1 MFSLT
6 MVIGDAQ
13 IERFTH
19 IGRSLFSSDNSLTL
33 ADKLK
38 ALMKPTQTLGL
49 IQWFHE
55 HKQLPRT
62 MGNSKMKTVGVIGL
76 GYVGLP
82 TAIGFHDAGFE
93 VWGVDVSQRTVDMVM
108 AGKNPT
114 GDPDVDDIVPA
125 PGTERWHIT
134 NSTAEAVPH
143 CDVVLVTVPTPITHD
158 LKPDL
163 SYVEAAGRAVFEAIP
178 KGSNTIVVLE
188 STVYPGVTAQTWMP
202 IVDELGLVTG
212 EDVEIAYCPERFNPG
227 DPAHGVRQVARVI
240 GCSNPEVGQALVSL
254 YSKLTSEDVRYVG
267 KLEVAEAAKVIEN
280 VQRDINIALVNELAR
295 IFPALDVDVE
305 DVLSAAATKWNFH
318 RYTPGVGVGGH
329 CIPVDPY
336 YMIQRAAD
344 VGVPAGLIT
353 AARAVNRS
361 MPNHVAQ
368 VLVNIL
374 WKAGLSAENTKVLL
388 LGWSYKAEVGDPR
401 ETPAEP
407 LAEAL
412 HEKGIGVGVYDP
424 HLEAEGMPDHVDWVG
439 TLDEAKGYDMA
450 VLVTAHKA
458 CVDLDW
464 RRLLSQMNTPL
475 LYDGR
480 RVLDLP
486 ELESMGW
493 GVHAVGR
500 PN

>member
-1 MFSLT
+1 MAWS
-6 MVIGDAQ
+6 
-13 IERFTH
+13 ERFT
-19 IGRSLFSSDNSLTL
+19 SLASSG
-33 ADKLK
+33 KL
-38 ALMKPTQTLGL
+38 
-49 IQWFHE
+49 
-55 HKQLPRT
+55 
-62 MGNSKMKTVGVIGL
+62 TVGIIGL

-82 TAIGFHDAGFE
+82 TAIGFHDAGFN
-93 VWGVDVSQRTVDMVM
+93 VWGVDVSQRTVDMVK

-134 NSTAEAVPH
+134 ASSAEAVPH
-143 CDVVLVTVPTPITHD
+143 CDAILVTVPTPITHD

-163 SYVEAAGRAVFEAIP
+163 SYVEVAGRAVFESIP

-202 IVDELGLVTG
+202 IIEELGLTIG
-212 EDVEIAYCPERFNPG
+212 EDLEIAYCPERFNPG
-227 DPAHGVRQVARVI
+227 DAAHGVRQVARVI
-240 GCSNPEVGQALVSL
+240 GCSNPEVGAALVSL
-254 YSKLTSEDVRYVG
+254 YQQLTSEDVRYVG

-295 IFPALDVDVE
+295 IFPAMDVDVE

-361 MPNHVAQ
+361 MPSHVAG
-368 VLVNIL
+368 VLTDIM
-374 WKAGLSAENTKVLL
+374 WSAKVPAAEAKVLL

-407 LAEAL
+407 LAETLIA
-412 HEKGIGVGVYDP
+412 KGITVGAWDP
-424 HLEAEGMPDHVDWVG
+424 HLEAAMFPEGV
-439 TLDEAKGYDMA
+439 EAVSDLSTASGYDMV

-458 CVDLDW
+458 CLDLDW
-464 RRLLSQMNTPL
+464 QALLSNMRTPL

-480 RVLDLP
+480 RVLDLDT
-486 ELESMGW
+486 LKQIGW
-493 GVHAVGR
+493 QCYAVGK
-500 PN
+500 PLSE

>member
-1 MFSLT
+1 MGGVANFQHR
-6 MVIGDAQ
+6 A
-13 IERFTH
+13 
-19 IGRSLFSSDNSLTL
+19 DNGEL
-33 ADKLK
+33 
-38 ALMKPTQTLGL
+38 
-49 IQWFHE
+49 
-55 HKQLPRT
+55 
-62 MGNSKMKTVGVIGL
+62 TVGIIGL

-82 TAIGFHDAGFE
+82 TAIGFHDAGFN
-93 VWGVDVSQRTVDMVM
+93 VWGVDVSQRTVDMVLK
-108 AGKNPT
+108 GENPT

-125 PGTERWHIT
+125 PGTERWNIT
-134 NSTAEAVPH
+134 TSTAEAVPH

-163 SYVEAAGRAVFEAIP
+163 SYVAGAGRDVFEAIP

-202 IVDELGLVTG
+202 IIEELGLEIG
-212 EDVEIAYCPERFNPG
+212 KDLEIAYCPERFNPG

-240 GCSNPEVGQALVSL
+240 GCSNPDVGAALVAL

-361 MPNHVAQ
+361 MPSHVAG
-368 VLVNIL
+368 VLSDLMWN
-374 WKAGLSAENTKVLL
+374 AGVAAKDAKVLL

-407 LAEAL
+407 LAETLMA
-412 HEKGIGVGVYDP
+412 KGITVGAWDP
-424 HLEAEGMPDHVDWVG
+424 HLGDGSYPEGVEVISNIADAHG
-439 TLDEAKGYDMA
+439 FDMA

-458 CVDLDW
+458 CLSLDW
-464 RRLLSQMNTPL
+464 AQLAQQMRTPL
-475 LYDGR
+475 VYDGR
-480 RVLDLP
+480 RVLNLD
-486 ELESMGW
+486 ELNNSGW
-493 GVHAVGR
+493 KAYAVGR
-500 PN
+500 PV

>member
-1 MFSLT
+1 MARAA
-6 MVIGDAQ
+6 D
-13 IERFTH
+13 
-19 IGRSLFSSDNSLTL
+19 L
-33 ADKLK
+33 AN
-38 ALMKPTQTLGL
+38 
-49 IQWFHE
+49 
-55 HKQLPRT
+55 RT
-62 MGNSKMKTVGVIGL
+62 ATGNLTVGIIGL

-82 TAIGFHDAGFE
+82 TAIGFHDAGFN
-93 VWGVDVSQRTVDMVM
+93 VWGVDVSQRTVDMVR
-108 AGKNPT
+108 AGENPT
-114 GDPDVDDIVPA
+114 GDPDVDDIIPA
-125 PGTERWHIT
+125 PGTERWNIT
-134 NSTAEAVPH
+134 TSTAEAVPH

-163 SYVEAAGRAVFEAIP
+163 SYVAAAGRAVFEAIP

-188 STVYPGVTAQTWMP
+188 STVYPGVTAQTWLP
-202 IVDELGLVTG
+202 IVEELGLVIG
-212 EDVEIAYCPERFNPG
+212 DDVEIAYCPERFNPG
-227 DPAHGVRQVARVI
+227 DSAHGVRQVARVI
-240 GCSNPEVGQALVSL
+240 GCSNPDVGEALVAL
-254 YSKLTSEDVRYVG
+254 YQKLTSEDVRYVG

-361 MPNHVAQ
+361 MPSHVAG
-368 VLVNIL
+368 VLTDVM
-374 WKAGLSAENTKVLL
+374 WSAKVPADAAKVLL

-407 LAEAL
+407 LAETLMA
-412 HEKGIGVGVYDP
+412 KGITVGAWDP
-424 HLEAEGMPDHVDWVG
+424 HLESSMFPEGVIAETDVSEVN
-439 TLDEAKGYDMA
+439 GYDMV

-458 CVDLDW
+458 CLDLDW
-464 RRLLSQMNTPL
+464 NALLSNMRTPL

-480 RVLDLP
+480 RVLDLDD
-486 ELESMGW
+486 LKSMGW
-493 GVHAVGR
+493 QCYAVGK
-500 PN
+500 PLGE

>member
-1 MFSLT
+1 MSMPTKLET
-6 MVIGDAQ
+6 IG
-13 IERFTH
+13 I
-19 IGRSLFSSDNSLTL
+19 
-33 ADKLK
+33 
-38 ALMKPTQTLGL
+38 
-49 IQWFHE
+49 
-55 HKQLPRT
+55 
-62 MGNSKMKTVGVIGL
+62 IGL

-82 TAIGFHDAGFE
+82 TAIGFHEAGFT
-93 VWGVDVSQRTVDMVM
+93 VWGVDVSTRTVDMILN
-108 AGKNPT
+108 GENPT

-125 PGTERWHIT
+125 PGTERWYIT
-134 NSTAEAVPH
+134 RSAAEAVPH

-163 SYVEAAGRAVFEAIP
+163 SYVAGAGRDVFQAI
-178 KGSNTIVVLE
+178 KQGSNTIVVLE
-188 STVYPGVTAQTWMP
+188 STVYPGVTAQTWLP
-202 IVDELGLVTG
+202 IIEELGLVIG
-212 EDVEIAYCPERFNPG
+212 EDLEIAYCPERFNPG
-227 DPAHGVRQVARVI
+227 DSAHGVRQVARVI
-240 GCSNPEVGQALVSL
+240 GCSNPQVGEALVSL
-254 YSKLTSEDVRYVG
+254 YSKLTTEDVRYVG

-361 MPNHVAQ
+361 MPSHVAG
-368 VLVNIL
+368 VLSDLMWN
-374 WKAGLSAENTKVLL
+374 AGVPAGEAKVLL

-407 LAEAL
+407 LSETL
-412 HEKGIGVGVYDP
+412 MSKGIKVGAWDP
-424 HLEAEGMPDHVDWVG
+424 HINASEFPKHVDVVKEIN
-439 TLDEAKGYDMA
+439 DAQGYDIA

-458 CVDLDW
+458 CVNLDW
-464 RRLLSQMNTPL
+464 QALLGNMRTPII
-475 LYDGR
+475 YDGR
-480 RVLDLP
+480 RVLDL
-486 ELESMGW
+486 EALATMGW
-493 GVHAVGR
+493 QTSAVGK
-500 PN
+500 PV

>member
-1 MFSLT
+1 MSWS
-6 MVIGDAQ
+6 Q
-13 IERFTH
+13 R
-19 IGRSLFSSDNSLTL
+19 FSS
-33 ADKLK
+33 
-38 ALMKPTQTLGL
+38 L
-49 IQWFHE
+49 ISNE
-55 HKQLPRT
+55 D
-62 MGNSKMKTVGVIGL
+62 MTVGIIGL

-82 TAIGFHDAGFE
+82 TAIGFHDAGFT
-93 VWGVDVSQRTVDMVM
+93 VWGVDVSQRTVDMVK
-108 AGKNPT
+108 AGENPT
-114 GDPDVDDIVPA
+114 GDPDVNDIIPA
-125 PGTERWHIT
+125 PGAERWNIT
-134 NSTAEAVPH
+134 TSTAEAVPH
-143 CDVVLVTVPTPITHD
+143 CDVVLVTVPTPITPD

-178 KGSNTIVVLE
+178 KESKTIVVLE

-202 IVDELGLVTG
+202 IIEELGLVIG
-212 EDVEIAYCPERFNPG
+212 EDLEIAYCPERFNPG

-240 GCSNPEVGQALVSL
+240 GCSNPDVGEALVAL
-254 YSKLTSEDVRYVG
+254 YQKLTSEDVRYVG

-361 MPNHVAQ
+361 MPSHVAG
-368 VLVNIL
+368 VLSDIMWNAKV
-374 WKAGLSAENTKVLL
+374 SADDAKVLL

-407 LAEAL
+407 LAETL
-412 HEKGIGVGVYDP
+412 MSKGITVGAWDP
-424 HLEAEGMPDHVDWVG
+424 HLDSNSFPEGVQEISDLSSAE
-439 TLDEAKGYDMA
+439 GYDMV

-458 CVDLDW
+458 CLELDW
-464 RRLLSQMNTPL
+464 QALLSNMRTPL

-480 RVLDLP
+480 RVLDLDT
-486 ELESMGW
+486 LKSIGW
-493 GVHAVGR
+493 QCYAVGK
-500 PN
+500 PLGE

>member
-1 MFSLT
+1 MKPFALIFP
-6 MVIGDAQ
+6 IGRVDNINHLPLYMAWS
-13 IERFTH
+13 ERFT
-19 IGRSLFSSDNSLTL
+19 SLASSG
-33 ADKLK
+33 KL
-38 ALMKPTQTLGL
+38 
-49 IQWFHE
+49 
-55 HKQLPRT
+55 
-62 MGNSKMKTVGVIGL
+62 TVGIIGL

-82 TAIGFHDAGFE
+82 TAIGFHDAGFN
-93 VWGVDVSQRTVDMVM
+93 VWGVDVSQRTVDMVK

-134 NSTAEAVPH
+134 ASSAEAVPH
-143 CDVVLVTVPTPITHD
+143 CDAILVTVPTPITHD

-163 SYVEAAGRAVFEAIP
+163 SYVEVAGRAVFESIP

-202 IVDELGLVTG
+202 IIEELGLTIG
-212 EDVEIAYCPERFNPG
+212 EDLEIAYCPERFNPG
-227 DPAHGVRQVARVI
+227 DAAHGVRQVARVI
-240 GCSNPEVGQALVSL
+240 GCSNPEVGAALVSL
-254 YSKLTSEDVRYVG
+254 YQQLTSEDVRYVG

-295 IFPALDVDVE
+295 IFPAMDVDVE

-361 MPNHVAQ
+361 MPSHVAG
-368 VLVNIL
+368 VLTDIM
-374 WKAGLSAENTKVLL
+374 WSAKVPAAEAKVLL

-407 LAEAL
+407 LAETLIA
-412 HEKGIGVGVYDP
+412 KGITVGAWDP
-424 HLEAEGMPDHVDWVG
+424 HLEAAMFPEGV
-439 TLDEAKGYDMA
+439 EAVSDLSTASGYDMV

-458 CVDLDW
+458 CLDLDW
-464 RRLLSQMNTPL
+464 QALLSNMRTPL

-480 RVLDLP
+480 RVLDLDT
-486 ELESMGW
+486 LKQIGW
-493 GVHAVGR
+493 QCYAVGKPLR
-500 PN
+500 E

>member
-1 MFSLT
+1 VVDRFQSS
-6 MVIGDAQ
+6 IG
-13 IERFTH
+13 I
-19 IGRSLFSSDNSLTL
+19 
-33 ADKLK
+33 
-38 ALMKPTQTLGL
+38 
-49 IQWFHE
+49 
-55 HKQLPRT
+55 
-62 MGNSKMKTVGVIGL
+62 IGL

-82 TAIGFHDAGFE
+82 TAIGFHDAGFN
-93 VWGVDVSQRTVDMVM
+93 VWGVDVSERSVEMILR
-108 AGKNPT
+108 GENPT
-114 GDPDVDDIVPA
+114 GDPDVDDIVPQ
-125 PGTERWHIT
+125 PGAERWNIT
-134 NSTAEAVPH
+134 TKTGEAVPN

-163 SYVEAAGRAVFEAIP
+163 SYVAAAGRAVFEAIP

-188 STVYPGVTAQTWMP
+188 STVYPGVTTETWLP
-202 IVDELGLVTG
+202 IIEELGLIIG

-240 GCSNPEVGQALVSL
+240 GCSNPEVGEKLVDL

-361 MPNHVAQ
+361 MPSHVAG
-368 VLVNIL
+368 VVTDLMWNANVP
-374 WKAGLSAENTKVLL
+374 AGEAKVLL

-407 LAEAL
+407 LAATL
-412 HEKGIGVGVYDP
+412 LGKNITVGAWDP
-424 HLEAEGMPDHVDWVG
+424 HIESALYPEGVVPVEDISDAEG
-439 TLDEAKGYDMA
+439 YDL
-450 VLVTAHKA
+450 VILVTAHKA
-458 CVDLDW
+458 CLEIDWSALLDKM
-464 RRLLSQMNTPL
+464 RTPI

-480 RVLDLP
+480 RVLDLE
-486 ELESMGW
+486 ELKSMGW
-493 GVHAVGR
+493 TTHAVGK
-500 PN
+500 PI

>member
-1 MFSLT
+1 MSMARPAQFT
-6 MVIGDAQ
+6 ARAKVGD
-13 IERFTH
+13 
-19 IGRSLFSSDNSLTL
+19 L
-33 ADKLK
+33 
-38 ALMKPTQTLGL
+38 
-49 IQWFHE
+49 
-55 HKQLPRT
+55 
-62 MGNSKMKTVGVIGL
+62 TVGIIGL

-82 TAIGFHDAGFE
+82 TAIGFHDAGFT
-93 VWGVDVSQRTVDMVM
+93 VWGVDVSKRTVDMVLQ
-108 AGKNPT
+108 GKNPT
-114 GDPDVDDIVPA
+114 GDPDVDDIVPK
-125 PGTERWHIT
+125 PRTERWNIT
-134 NSTAEAVPH
+134 TSAAEGVPH
-143 CDVVLVTVPTPITHD
+143 CDVILVTVPTPITHD

-163 SYVEAAGRAVFEAIP
+163 SYVEDAGRDVFQAIK

-188 STVYPGVTAQTWMP
+188 STVYPGVTAQTWLP
-202 IVDELGLVTG
+202 IIEELGLVTG

-240 GCSNPEVGQALVSL
+240 GCPNPEIGEVLVSL
-254 YSKLTSEDVRYVG
+254 YSKLTTEDVRYVG

-361 MPNHVAQ
+361 MPSHVAG
-368 VLVNIL
+368 VLSDLMWNAGVPAG
-374 WKAGLSAENTKVLL
+374 KAKVLL

-407 LAEAL
+407 LAQTL
-412 HEKGIGVGVYDP
+412 MSKGIQVGAWDP
-424 HLEAEGMPDHVDWVG
+424 HIESTDYPEGVTVIEEISD
-439 TLDEAKGYDMA
+439 AKDYDIA

-464 RRLLSQMNTPL
+464 QSLLANMRTPL

-480 RVLDLP
+480 RVLDLS
-486 ELESMGW
+486 ELETVGW
-493 GVHAVGR
+493 QTHAVGK
-500 PN
+500 PI

>member
-1 MFSLT
+1 MGEL
-6 MVIGDAQ
+6 
-13 IERFTH
+13 IE
-19 IGRSLFSSDNSLTL
+19 SSITKSI
-33 ADKLK
+33 
-38 ALMKPTQTLGL
+38 QT
-49 IQWFHE
+49 I
-55 HKQLPRT
+55 
-62 MGNSKMKTVGVIGL
+62 GVIGL

-82 TAIGFHDAGFE
+82 TAIGFHDAEFN
-93 VWGVDVSQRTVDMVM
+93 VWGVDVSQRTVDMVLQ
-108 AGKNPT
+108 GKNPT
-114 GDPDVDDIVPA
+114 GDPDVDDIVPQ
-125 PGTERWHIT
+125 PGTERWQIT
-134 NSTAEAVPH
+134 TSAAEAVPH
-143 CDVVLVTVPTPITHD
+143 CDVVLVTVPTPITQD

-163 SYVEAAGRAVFEAIP
+163 SYVEAAGREVFKSIP

-188 STVYPGVTAQTWMP
+188 STVYPGVTAQTWLP
-202 IVDELGLVTG
+202 IIDKLGLVIG

-240 GCSNPEVGQALVSL
+240 GCSNAEVGESLVNL

-361 MPNHVAQ
+361 MPSHVGG
-368 VLVNIL
+368 VISDIL
-374 WKAGLSAENTKVLL
+374 WGAGVNANDAKVLL

-407 LAEAL
+407 LSHAL
-412 HEKGIGVGVYDP
+412 NSKGIKVGVWDP
-424 HLEAEGMPDHVDWVG
+424 HLTNDMYPEFVSPLSSIDDAEG
-439 TLDEAKGYDMA
+439 YDIA
-450 VLVTAHKA
+450 ILVTAHKA
-458 CVDLDW
+458 CVDIDW
-464 RRLLSQMNTPL
+464 KVLLTKMRTPIV
-475 LYDGR
+475 YDGR
-480 RVLDLP
+480 RVLDL
-486 ELESMGW
+486 ENLTRMGW
-493 GVHAVGR
+493 QAHAVGK
-500 PN
+500 PTNH

>member
-1 MFSLT
+1 MHRLKNEKIR
-6 MVIGDAQ
+6 IG
-13 IERFTH
+13 I
-19 IGRSLFSSDNSLTL
+19 
-33 ADKLK
+33 
-38 ALMKPTQTLGL
+38 
-49 IQWFHE
+49 
-55 HKQLPRT
+55 
-62 MGNSKMKTVGVIGL
+62 IGL

-82 TAIGFHDAGFE
+82 TAIGFHDAGFN
-93 VWGVDVSQRTVDMVM
+93 VWGVDVSQRTVDMVLK
-108 AGKNPT
+108 GENPT
-114 GDPDVDDIVPA
+114 GDPDVNDIVPA
-125 PGTERWHIT
+125 PGSERWHIT
-134 NSTAEAVPH
+134 NSAAKAVPH

-163 SYVEAAGRAVFEAIP
+163 SYVAGAGRDVFEAIP

-202 IVDELGLVTG
+202 IIEELGLEIG
-212 EDVEIAYCPERFNPG
+212 KDLEIAYCPERFNPG

-240 GCSNPEVGQALVSL
+240 GCSNPDVGAALVAL

-361 MPNHVAQ
+361 MPSHVAG
-368 VLVNIL
+368 VLSDLMWN
-374 WKAGLSAENTKVLL
+374 AGVTAKDAKVLL

-407 LAEAL
+407 LAETLMA
-412 HEKGIGVGVYDP
+412 KGITVGAWDP
-424 HLEAEGMPDHVDWVG
+424 HLGEGSYPQGVEVISNIADAH
-439 TLDEAKGYDMA
+439 GYDMA

-458 CVDLDW
+458 CLSLDW
-464 RRLLSQMNTPL
+464 AQLAQQMRTPL
-475 LYDGR
+475 IYDGR
-480 RVLDLP
+480 RVLNID
-486 ELESMGW
+486 ELNNSGW
-493 GVHAVGR
+493 KAYAVGR
-500 PN
+500 PV

>member
-1 MFSLT
+1 MGEL
-6 MVIGDAQ
+6 
-13 IERFTH
+13 IE
-19 IGRSLFSSDNSLTL
+19 SSITKSI
-33 ADKLK
+33 
-38 ALMKPTQTLGL
+38 QT
-49 IQWFHE
+49 I
-55 HKQLPRT
+55 
-62 MGNSKMKTVGVIGL
+62 GVIGL

-82 TAIGFHDAGFE
+82 TAIGFHDAGFD
-93 VWGVDVSQRTVDMVM
+93 VWGVDVSQRTVDMVLE
-108 AGKNPT
+108 GKNPT
-114 GDPDVDDIVPA
+114 GDPDVDDIVPK
-125 PGTERWHIT
+125 PGTEGWHIT
-134 NSTAEAVPH
+134 TSTAEAVPH

-163 SYVEAAGRAVFEAIP
+163 SYVEAAGRDVFKSIP

-188 STVYPGVTAQTWMP
+188 STVYPGVTAQTWLP
-202 IVDELGLVTG
+202 IIDELGLLIG

-240 GCSNPEVGQALVSL
+240 GCSNAEVGESLVNL

-361 MPNHVAQ
+361 MPSHVGG
-368 VLVNIL
+368 VISDIL
-374 WKAGLSAENTKVLL
+374 WSAGVNAKDAKVLL

-407 LAEAL
+407 LSHAL
-412 HEKGIGVGVYDP
+412 NSKGIKVGVWDP
-424 HLEAEGMPDHVDWVG
+424 HLTNDMYPEFVSPLSSIDDAVG
-439 TLDEAKGYDMA
+439 FDIAI
-450 VLVTAHKA
+450 LVTAHKA
-458 CVDLDW
+458 CVDIDW
-464 RRLLSQMNTPL
+464 ESLLTKMRTPIV
-475 LYDGR
+475 YDGR
-480 RVLDLP
+480 RVLN
-486 ELESMGW
+486 LESLTKMGW
-493 GVHAVGR
+493 QAHAVGK
-500 PN
+500 PTNH

>member
-1 MFSLT
+1 M
-6 MVIGDAQ
+6 
-13 IERFTH
+13 
-19 IGRSLFSSDNSLTL
+19 
-33 ADKLK
+33 
-38 ALMKPTQTLGL
+38 
-49 IQWFHE
+49 
-55 HKQLPRT
+55 
-62 MGNSKMKTVGVIGL
+62 
-76 GYVGLP
+76 
-82 TAIGFHDAGFE
+82 
-93 VWGVDVSQRTVDMVM
+93 DVSQRTVDMVQ

-114 GDPDVDDIVPA
+114 GDPDVNDIIPA
-125 PGTERWHIT
+125 PGAERWNIT
-134 NSTAEAVPH
+134 TSTAEAVPH
-143 CDVVLVTVPTPITHD
+143 CDVVLVTVPTPITPD

-178 KGSNTIVVLE
+178 KESKTIVVLE

-202 IVDELGLVTG
+202 IIEELGLVIG
-212 EDVEIAYCPERFNPG
+212 EDLEIAYCPERFNPG

-240 GCSNPEVGQALVSL
+240 GCSNPDVGEALVAL
-254 YSKLTSEDVRYVG
+254 YQKLTSEDVRYVG

-280 VQRDINIALVNELAR
+280 VQRDINIALGQR
-295 IFPALDVDVE
+295 IGSESSPLLDVDVE

-361 MPNHVAQ
+361 MPSHVAG
-368 VLVNIL
+368 VLTDIM
-374 WKAGLSAENTKVLL
+374 WSAKVPAAEAKVLL

-407 LAEAL
+407 LAETLMA
-412 HEKGIGVGVYDP
+412 KGITVGAWDP
-424 HLEAEGMPDHVDWVG
+424 HLESSMFPEGVIAETDVS
-439 TLDEAKGYDMA
+439 EANGYDMV

-458 CVDLDW
+458 CLELDW
-464 RRLLSQMNTPL
+464 QALLSNMRTPL

-480 RVLDLP
+480 RVLDLDT
-486 ELESMGW
+486 LKSMGW
-493 GVHAVGR
+493 QCYAVGK
-500 PN
+500 PLGE